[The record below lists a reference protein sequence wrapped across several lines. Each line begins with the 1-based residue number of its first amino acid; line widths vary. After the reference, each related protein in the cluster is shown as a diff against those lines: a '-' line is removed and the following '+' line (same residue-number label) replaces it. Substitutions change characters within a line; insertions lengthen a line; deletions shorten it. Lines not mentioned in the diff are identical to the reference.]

1 MLAAMRRRM
10 SRGRAAGLTAGLAA
24 GIAVLGSAAVALP
37 AAGAA
42 APRAAAPRPAA
53 PRAGVGPIPAFVP
66 TTYTG
71 RVLVTLFGGRSA
83 HTAAVRAFLAS
94 AGARVAGPQVPQIGL
109 VTVQPPA
116 GVSFATF
123 ARRLRAADPSVRYV
137 ERERRFTPRLVPNDP
152 ALSVPE
158 TAVGTPPGTVVEWW
172 PAREDL
178 PRAWDMNSGAGALVG
193 IIDTG
198 IDGGHPELQ
207 SKIRQASDFD
217 SNPGEGSA
225 TADQLGHGTHV
236 ASLACAAAG
245 NGIGLAGA
253 GLNCG
258 LIIER
263 TDLSDSSVAQSL
275 VDATDKGALAIN
287 MSFGTD
293 GSQPASQVEVDA
305 INYAYNHNV
314 ILAAAAADQA
324 VTEQGDPANVL
335 QPSGTGADITQGKGI
350 DVTSADFADQRS
362 SFAGLGSEISMAAY
376 GSFADS
382 SGPPG
387 IFGAFPSNF
396 TTIETGAPGIPPQL
410 PCTNCRTTFQ
420 GDNRYAYLQG
430 TSMATPMVTAVGA
443 LMRNLNPWL
452 RASEAIRILKATAR
466 RPAGTGWTQ
475 DLGWGILDGGA
486 AMDAARQVDH
496 NPPVSRLSA
505 PTRTTSLRIRLT
517 WTASD
522 PAPAGLIA
530 SGLDHVEVWR
540 AVDGHAFKRI
550 IAASHATS
558 LIVHASAGHRYAFYT
573 LAVDRAGNREVA
585 PTHTARVRVVRRH

>member
-10 SRGRAAGLTAGLAA
+10 PRGRAAGLTAGLAA
-24 GIAVLGSAAVALP
+24 GIAVLGSAALALP

-42 APRAAAPRPAA
+42 TAPGLPPSA
-53 PRAGVGPIPAFVP
+53 P

-71 RVLVTLFGGRSA
+71 RVLVTLATGHSTAA

-94 AGARVAGPQVPQIGL
+94 AGARVAGAQVPQIGL
-109 VTVQPPA
+109 VTVQPPS

-158 TAVGTPPGTVVEWW
+158 TAAGTPPGTPVEWW

-178 PRAWDMNSGAGALVG
+178 PRAWDMTSGAGALVG

-198 IDGGHPELQ
+198 IDGTHPELQ
-207 SKIRQASDFD
+207 SKIKQASDFD

-263 TDLSDSSVAQSL
+263 TDLSDSSVAQAL

-305 INYAYNHNV
+305 INYAYSHNV

-350 DVTSADFADQRS
+350 DVTSADFTDQRS

-387 IFGAFPSNF
+387 IFGAFPSNI
-396 TTIETGAPGIPPQL
+396 TTIETGALGIPPQP

-430 TSMATPMVTAVGA
+430 TSMATPMVTAIGA

-486 AMDAARQVDH
+486 AMDAARHVDH

-505 PTRTTSLRIRLT
+505 PTRTTSLRVRLT

-522 PAPAGLIA
+522 PAAAGLIA

-550 IAASHATS
+550 IAVSHATS
-558 LIVHASAGHRYAFYT
+558 LIVHGSAGHRYAFYT
-573 LAVDRAGNREVA
+573 LAVDHAGNRELA